1 MQSLFITRRF
11 RRLAFVLLLTVFAI
25 AAKPTSAQDS
35 AKSVQEK
42 SASGKADQTASLS
55 QQIDSDLP
63 AQKKKIRVGV
73 LSQSEE
79 PKSNTSQGLYISI
92 LASAG
97 IDAKAIS
104 AEQVKQGGLDELDLF
119 IIGGGSGTKF
129 NASLGEDGGQL
140 VEQFVKRG
148 GGVIGTCAGGYSFV
162 LGHNEALRY
171 IEVANARCID
181 TKDGRWARG
190 KGNVQIV
197 PADDTFRP
205 LKMYY
210 ANGPLWEIAN
220 EPGFGKIEVLARFN
234 TDIHK
239 EGEAGGIMLGTPAI
253 LAGTFGD
260 GSFVLFSAHPEFYKS
275 LGNHPLVIDAARWAT
290 KGRLSNEE
298 KISWPE
304 VFPSSLKAE

>member
-1 MQSLFITRRF
+1 MQSRNIARQLCW
-11 RRLAFVLLLTVFAI
+11 LALTLLSLLTFAER
-25 AAKPTSAQDS
+25 TSCGQES
-35 AKSVQEK
+35 AKEAKQEHAAPI
-42 SASGKADQTASLS
+42 SAARSRS
-55 QQIDSDLP
+55 P
-63 AQKKKIRVGV
+63 AQSEESGIQKIRVGV
-73 LSQSEE
+73 LSQVKE
-79 PKSNTSQGLYISI
+79 PKSNSSQGLYISI
-92 LASAG
+92 LTSAG
-97 IDAKAIS
+97 FEAKAIS

-129 NASLGEDGGQL
+129 NTSLGQDGGQL
-140 VEQFVKRG
+140 VEQFVTRG

-190 KGNVQIV
+190 KGNVQVI
-197 PADDTFRP
+197 PSDDAFRP

-239 EGEAGGIMLGTPAI
+239 DGDIGGIMLGTPAI
-253 LAGTFGD
+253 LAGTFGE
-260 GSFVLFSAHPEFYKS
+260 GRFVLFSAHPEFYKS
-275 LGNHPLVIDAARWAT
+275 LGNYPLVADAARWVT
-290 KGRLSNEE
+290 HGQLREQE
-298 KISWPE
+298 KITWQE
-304 VFPSSLKAE
+304 VFPSSPKAESEKP

>member
-1 MQSLFITRRF
+1 MQAPFSTRLFHRLALALLLSLF
-11 RRLAFVLLLTVFAI
+11 AVV
-25 AAKPTSAQDS
+25 AKSTSAQDS
-35 AKSVQEK
+35 TK
-42 SASGKADQTASLS
+42 SAQTKPASGIVDSPASLT
-55 QQIDSDLP
+55 QKTDSDL
-63 AQKKKIRVGV
+63 AGQKKKTRVGV
-73 LSQSEE
+73 LSQAKE
-79 PKSNTSQGLYISI
+79 PNSNTSQGLYISI
-92 LASAG
+92 LAGAG
-97 IDAKAIS
+97 FDAKAIS
-104 AEQVKQGGLDELDLF
+104 AEQVKQGGLNDLDLF

-162 LGHNEALRY
+162 LGHNEALKY

-181 TKDGRWARG
+181 TKNNRWARG

-197 PADDTFRP
+197 PADDVFRP
-205 LKMYY
+205 LKMFY

-239 EGEAGGIMLGTPAI
+239 EGDAGGIMLGTPAI

-260 GSFVLFSAHPEFYKS
+260 GRFVLFSAHPEFYKS
-275 LGNHPLVIDAARWAT
+275 LGNHPLVIDAARWVT
-290 KGRLSNEE
+290 KGHLSNVE
-298 KISWPE
+298 KINWSA
-304 VFPSSLKAE
+304 VFPSSLKAK